1 MDLKIFS
8 YITKDNFDNQFRCSV
23 FKAYRKVCTIQTN
36 SPRLNAKC
44 RLNVTFL
51 TLCLCF
57 SKHFFS
63 VFPNIFSLFFQTF
76 CLCFPNTLSLF
87 SKHFFSVFLTLF
99 LCFSKHFV
107 SVFQTLF
114 LCFSKHVSSVFPD
127 TLSLFFLLTL
137 CLFSSSLLFVNNSP
151 RPCSLFVPLAKHLK
165 FVTIC
170 NNHQL
175 MKRQKKKR
183 QQ

>member
-76 CLCFPNTLSLF
+76 CLCFPNTFSLF
-87 SKHFFSVFLTLF
+87 FQTRF
-99 LCFSKHFV
+99 LCFSRHFV
-107 SVFQTLF
+107 SVF
-114 LCFSKHVSSVFPD
+114 SIN
-127 TLSLFFLLTL
+127 TLSFFFFFVVCEQQSKALFIVRTIGQAFEV
-137 CLFSSSLLFVNNSP
+137 CH
-151 RPCSLFVPLAKHLK
+151 HLQQPPVDEK
-165 FVTIC
+165 TEKEKTTVTPKGRIDV
-170 NNHQL
+170 
-175 MKRQKKKR
+175 MWI
-183 QQ
+183 